1 MNPAQIIN
9 FNNEYDYN
17 YGKNKLDKRS
27 RKRLRKLKQG
37 NNISIHLNE
46 VNPITL
52 NQELAFNSY
61 YQGQNLLLHGVA
73 GTGKTFISL
82 YLGLKDILHN
92 IDDKEKIVLVRSVV
106 PTRDMG
112 FLPGNAKEKSKIYE
126 SPYYS
131 ICTDLFG
138 RGDAYDVLKNK
149 NIVEFISTS
158 YVRGIT
164 LNDSI
169 VIVDECQNLTFHELD
184 SIITRLGRNSRLILC
199 GDFRQTDLWRET
211 EKRGIV
217 NFMKV
222 LRSMSSFDQIEF
234 EKEDIV
240 RSTLV
245 KEYILSKLSN
255 GIYT

>member
-9 FNNEYDYN
+9 FNNEYEYN

-255 GIYT
+255 GIFT

>member
-1 MNPAQIIN
+1 M
-9 FNNEYDYN
+9 
-17 YGKNKLDKRS
+17 
-27 RKRLRKLKQG
+27 
-37 NNISIHLNE
+37 
-46 VNPITL
+46 
-52 NQELAFNSY
+52 
-61 YQGQNLLLHGVA
+61 
-73 GTGKTFISL
+73 
-82 YLGLKDILHN
+82 
-92 IDDKEKIVLVRSVV
+92 
-106 PTRDMG
+106 
-112 FLPGNAKEKSKIYE
+112 
-126 SPYYS
+126 
-131 ICTDLFG
+131 FG

-149 NIVEFISTS
+149 KIIDFMSTS
-158 YVRGIT
+158 YVRGLT

-184 SIITRLGRNSRLILC
+184 SIITRLGRNSRLIFC
-199 GDFRQTDLWRET
+199 GDFRQTDLWREE

-222 LRSMSSFDQIEF
+222 LRSMSSFDQVEF

>member
-1 MNPAQIIN
+1 M
-9 FNNEYDYN
+9 
-17 YGKNKLDKRS
+17 
-27 RKRLRKLKQG
+27 
-37 NNISIHLNE
+37 
-46 VNPITL
+46 
-52 NQELAFNSY
+52 
-61 YQGQNLLLHGVA
+61 
-73 GTGKTFISL
+73 
-82 YLGLKDILHN
+82 
-92 IDDKEKIVLVRSVV
+92 VRSVV

>member
-9 FNNEYDYN
+9 LQQEDYYN
-17 YGKNKLDKRS
+17 YKHLDKRS

-37 NNISIHLNE
+37 NNISIDLNDIK
-46 VNPITL
+46 PITY
-52 NQELAFNSY
+52 NQEVAFNSY
-61 YQGQNLLLHGVA
+61 YEGKNLLLHGVA

-92 IDDKEKIVLVRSVV
+92 LDDKEKIIIVRSVV

-149 NIVEFISTS
+149 KIIDFMSTS
-158 YVRGIT
+158 YVRGLT

-169 VIVDECQNLTFHELD
+169 VIVDVCQNLTFHELD
-184 SIITRLGRNSRLILC
+184 SIITRLGRNSRLIFC
-199 GDFRQTDLWRET
+199 GDFRQTDLWREE

-222 LRSMSSFDQIEF
+222 LRSMSSFDQVEF